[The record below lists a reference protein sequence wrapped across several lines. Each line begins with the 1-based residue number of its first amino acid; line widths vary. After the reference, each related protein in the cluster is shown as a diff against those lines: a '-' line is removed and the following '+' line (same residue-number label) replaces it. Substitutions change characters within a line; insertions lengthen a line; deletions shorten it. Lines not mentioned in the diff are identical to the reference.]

1 MEYVSKEKYE
11 ELQKELK
18 ELKTKKRKEIAEQ
31 LEYAKALGDISENAE
46 YNQAR
51 EDQART
57 EDRISKLE
65 KLLQGAEVVG
75 KHTGGIVEVGV
86 IVSIEKDGSGKEQK
100 YQIVGSEESNMK
112 EGKISHQ
119 SPIGSAL
126 LGKKKGDKV
135 NIKTPKGV
143 VQYIIRSIE

>member
-86 IVSIEKDGSGKEQK
+86 TVSIEKDGSGKEQK

-119 SPIGSAL
+119 SPIGSSL